1 MSAQKKMG
9 AVNKSV
15 PIFLVLLNAHATMDC
30 KSIPQTM
37 RNVLVSRKLVF
48 IFMFCNILLIQENVF
63 YSMLLLFFMLL
74 FLFWFYNSPSFTNN
88 LFSN

>member
-1 MSAQKKMG
+1 MSVWRIMV

-15 PIFLVLLNAHATMDC
+15 RIFLVHLNAHATTDC

-37 RNVLVSRKLVF
+37 RNVLVSSKWVSIYF
-48 IFMFCNILLIQENVF
+48 AILLIQENVF
-63 YSMLLLFFMLL
+63 IECLFFGSKTSPLL
-74 FLFWFYNSPSFTNN
+74 QNN